1 MQGQLWSETVRTR
14 YQLHSMIYPRII
26 ALAERAWHMAMW
38 EESEEGSASKKQ
50 DDWQDFLNT
59 LSYKEL
65 HRLEERGIH
74 YHLAPPG
81 AR

>member
-1 MQGQLWSETVRTR
+1 
-14 YQLHSMIYPRII
+14 
-26 ALAERAWHMAMW
+26 MAMW